1 MRHRLQGRQFG
12 RDSNHRQAMF
22 RSLIT
27 AFFEHER
34 IETTHMKAK
43 ELRPMIEKM
52 ISKARVK
59 SVTTLRSLLKVIR
72 DKDVAF
78 HLLDEVAP
86 RFISRPGGYTRI
98 VKTRRRIGDGAEMA
112 IIELVELGQS
122 LSDKRSKSKTSPP
135 KPKSP
140 STPTT
145 EAKESSA
152 V

>member
-1 MRHRLQGRQFG
+1 
-12 RDSNHRQAMF
+12 MF

>member
-1 MRHRLQGRQFG
+1 
-12 RDSNHRQAMF
+12 
-22 RSLIT
+22 
-27 AFFEHER
+27 
-34 IETTHMKAK
+34 
-43 ELRPMIEKM
+43 MIEKM